1 MICHGI
7 VQLTPKWKEIL
18 DRLTCDR
25 MFVAVMETGSFT
37 AAADRMRTTPGQASK
52 LVSRLEGALGVRLLN
67 RTTRAVS
74 PTEAGQAYFDRLRPL
89 LEEFDSLDAALYD
102 VTQAPRGRL
111 RLTAPLTF
119 GGLEL
124 TPILNDF
131 ALRWSEI
138 ELDVRFSDRV
148 VNLVD
153 EGFDMAIRVGRPA
166 DSSMIVRK
174 LSDVRLITIAAPDW
188 LARFGVPETPQA
200 VAGLP
205 CIIDTNFRDSG
216 RWPFR
221 QDGRPVTLPVRGRLR
236 YSNAEACL
244 RAAEAGLGL
253 ACVPSFVAAPSLRAG
268 RVWQVLG
275 NFEAEPFGV
284 HALYPHSRHLAAK
297 VRVLVDFLAERYR
310 GTPPWDI
317 GW

>member
-1 MICHGI
+1 M
-7 VQLTPKWKEIL
+7 

-25 MFVAVMETGSFT
+25 MFAAVMETGSFT
-37 AAADRMRTTPGQASK
+37 SAATKLGTTSGQASK
-52 LVSRLEGALGVRLLN
+52 LVSRLESSIGVRLLN

-89 LEEFDSLDAALYD
+89 LDEFDNLDAAMRD

-119 GGLEL
+119 GELEL

-131 ALRWSEI
+131 ALRWPEI
-138 ELDVRFSDRV
+138 ALEVNFSDRV

-153 EGFDMAIRVGRPA
+153 EGFDMAIRVGRPD
-166 DSSMIVRK
+166 DSSMIARK
-174 LSDVRLITIAAPDW
+174 LCDVRIIVVAAPDW
-188 LARFGVPETPQA
+188 LRAHGEPQTPQQ
-200 VAGLP
+200 VAANA
-205 CIIDTNFRDSG
+205 CILDTNFREPE
-216 RWPFR
+216 RWQFDI
-221 QDGRPVTLPVRGRLR
+221 DGTLVAVPVRGRLR
-236 YSNAEACL
+236 YSNAQACL
-244 RAAEAGLGL
+244 NAAEAGLGL
-253 ACVPSFVAAPSLRAG
+253 ACVPSFVAADALRAG
-268 RVWQVLG
+268 RVRQVLRQ
-275 NFEAEPFGV
+275 FEPEPFGI

-310 GTPPWDI
+310 GTPPWDV

>member
-1 MICHGI
+1 M
-7 VQLTPKWKEIL
+7 

-37 AAADRMRTTPGQASK
+37 AAADRLGTTSGQASK
-52 LVSRLEGALGVRLLN
+52 LISRLEGVLGVRLLN

-74 PTEAGQAYFDRLRPL
+74 ATEAGQAYFDRLRPL
-89 LEEFDSLDAALYD
+89 LDEFDNLDTALRD
-102 VTQAPRGRL
+102 VTHAPRGRL

-131 ALRWSEI
+131 ALRWPQI
-138 ELDVRFSDRV
+138 ELDVSFSDRI

-174 LSDVRLITIAAPDW
+174 LCDVRIVTVAAPDW
-188 LARFGVPETPQA
+188 LSRFGAPPTPQA
-200 VAGLP
+200 LSDLP
-205 CIIDTNFRDSG
+205 CIIDTNFRDPG

-221 QDGRPVTLPVRGRLR
+221 QNGENIAVQVRGRLR

-244 RAAEAGLGL
+244 SAAEAGLGL
-253 ACVPSFVAAPSLRAG
+253 ACVPSFVAARALRAG
-268 RVWQVLG
+268 RVRQVLRD
-275 NFEAEPFGV
+275 FEAPPV
-284 HALYPHSRHLAAK
+284 DAHALYPHSRHLAAK
-297 VRVLVDFLAERYR
+297 VRVLVEFLAERYR
-310 GTPPWDI
+310 GTPPWDL
-317 GW
+317 GWRD

>member
-1 MICHGI
+1 M
-7 VQLTPKWKEIL
+7 

-25 MFVAVMETGSFT
+25 MFVSVMEAGSFT
-37 AAADRMRTTPGQASK
+37 AAADRLGTTSGQASK
-52 LVSRLEGALGVRLLN
+52 LVSRLEGALGVQLLN

-89 LEEFDSLDAALYD
+89 LDEFDSLDASVRDA
-102 VTQAPRGRL
+102 TQVPRGRL

-124 TPILNDF
+124 TPIMNAF
-131 ALRWSEI
+131 ALRWPEI
-138 ELDVRFSDRV
+138 ELDISFTDRV
-148 VNLVD
+148 VSLVD
-153 EGFDMAIRVGRPA
+153 EGFDMAVRVGHPS

-174 LSDVRLITIAAPDW
+174 LCEVRIISVAAPDF
-188 LARFGVPETPQA
+188 LARYGVPKTPQA
-200 VAGLP
+200 VSDLP
-205 CIIDTNFRDSG
+205 CIIDTNFRDPG

-221 QDGRPVTLPVRGRLR
+221 QNGEPLAVPVRGRLR

-244 RAAEAGLGL
+244 SAAEAGLGL
-253 ACVPSFVAAPSLRAG
+253 ACVPSFVAADALRAG
-268 RVWQVLG
+268 RVRQVL
-275 NFEAEPFGV
+275 NDFEGESFGGY
-284 HALYPHSRHLAAK
+284 ALYPHSRHLAAK

-310 GTPPWDI
+310 GTPPWDM

>member
-1 MICHGI
+1 M
-7 VQLTPKWKEIL
+7 

-25 MFVAVMETGSFT
+25 MFAAVMETGSFT
-37 AAADRMRTTPGQASK
+37 AGANRLGTTSGQASK

-89 LEEFDSLDAALYD
+89 LDEFESLDAAVRD

-119 GGLEL
+119 GALEL

-131 ALRWSEI
+131 ALRWPEI
-138 ELDVRFSDRV
+138 ELDVGFSDRL

-166 DSSMIVRK
+166 DSSMIARR
-174 LSDVRLITIAAPDW
+174 LCDVRLITVAAPDW
-188 LARFGVPETPQA
+188 LERNGTPETPQA
-200 VAGLP
+200 VSALA
-205 CIIDTNFRDSG
+205 CIIDTNFRDPG

-221 QDGRPVTLPVRGRLR
+221 QDGQPIAVPVHGRLR
-236 YSNAEACL
+236 YANAEACL
-244 RAAEAGLGL
+244 NAAEVGLGL
-253 ACVPSFVAAPSLRAG
+253 ACVPSFVAAAALRAG
-268 RVWQVLG
+268 RVRQVLG
-275 NFEAEPFGV
+275 DFEAEPYGA

-297 VRVLVDFLAERYR
+297 VRILVEFLAERYR
-310 GTPPWDI
+310 GTPPWDA